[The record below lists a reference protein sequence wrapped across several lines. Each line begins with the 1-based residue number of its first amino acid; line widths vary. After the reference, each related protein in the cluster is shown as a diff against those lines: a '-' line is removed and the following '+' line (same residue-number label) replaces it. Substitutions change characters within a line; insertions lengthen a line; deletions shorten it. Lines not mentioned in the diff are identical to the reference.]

1 MNYAKEKGFDP
12 LIPVNWYSVNPDAL
26 REYKVRKG
34 EGRGDGERGGKRREE
49 RGEERRGEERE
60 EETER
65 RQRRNG
71 QTEEKTNHPFLSCR
85 DPARC

>member
-34 EGRGDGERGGKRREE
+34 EGRGDGERGGKREEE
-49 RGEERRGEERE
+49 RGEERRE
-60 EETER
+60 EETK
-65 RQRRNG
+65 QM
-71 QTEEKTNHPFLSCR
+71 EEKTNHPFLSCR